1 MKVTSKAGKVK
12 CLVLASALCCV
23 GVNGWA
29 QRDSVLLGEVQIL
42 ANRVPTRFDERA
54 RSVDVLTA
62 ADLRRLP
69 IQSLQDALEYVTGVD
84 VRQRGPMGVQANIS
98 VRGGTFNQVLV
109 LIDGVMMNDPQTGH
123 FSLNVPLQPADIE
136 RIEVLKGPAANVFGQ
151 NAFAGAVNIVTKA
164 ANERSLNVG
173 AVGGQ
178 FGLGELSASLTLP
191 SGRLQQRFSGAH
203 RSSSGY
209 SDNTDFELSNGL
221 YQARLDTRTAQLSL
235 FAGYT
240 ARRFGAQRYYQA
252 SPPRQFETNE
262 ALVISLGST
271 GTGAWHFAPRLT
283 WRRHWDDY
291 RLIRERPDSARNIHT
306 SDVVSAQFNL
316 HRSWAWGVTAI
327 GGDARVEQ
335 VVSMNL
341 GNHERYNGGIF
352 IEHRVTV
359 AERLSITPGLYVNS
373 FTGQPLRVYPG
384 LDLSFAVTEHFR
396 LSGNVG
402 RSFRQATYTEL
413 YLNKDIPNA
422 AVLGSPALRPEDA
435 WTYELGARYSSPQ
448 WRAELIGF
456 VREAQSLI
464 DFSRFIGQTSGASVF
479 RNVQDVRTAG
489 LETSVGWEPYA
500 ERELPSSV
508 ALTRAR
514 AAYTYLTQDGQSP
527 NLVSRYVFNYLRSQ
541 LVAEAGLQL
550 GRIAGALVELSA
562 VARYEQRANQPTPY
576 WLLDARLSYT
586 RPRWSLYVEGT
597 NLTNTEYADFI
608 YSPTARIQ
616 LPEHWIR
623 VGANWRVF

>member
-1 MKVTSKAGKVK
+1 M
-12 CLVLASALCCV
+12 
-23 GVNGWA
+23 
-29 QRDSVLLGEVQIL
+29 
-42 ANRVPTRFDERA
+42 
-54 RSVDVLTA
+54 
-62 ADLRRLP
+62 
-69 IQSLQDALEYVTGVD
+69 
-84 VRQRGPMGVQANIS
+84 
-98 VRGGTFNQVLV
+98 
-109 LIDGVMMNDPQTGH
+109 
-123 FSLNVPLQPADIE
+123 
-136 RIEVLKGPAANVFGQ
+136 
-151 NAFAGAVNIVTKA
+151 
-164 ANERSLNVG
+164 
-173 AVGGQ
+173 
-178 FGLGELSASLTLP
+178 
-191 SGRLQQRFSGAH
+191 
-203 RSSSGY
+203 
-209 SDNTDFELSNGL
+209 
-221 YQARLDTRTAQLSL
+221 
-235 FAGYT
+235 
-240 ARRFGAQRYYQA
+240 
-252 SPPRQFETNE
+252 
-262 ALVISLGST
+262 GST
-271 GTGAWHFAPRLT
+271 GKGAWHFAPRLT

-316 HRSWAWGVTAI
+316 YRSWAWGVTAI
-327 GGDARVEQ
+327 GGDARIEQ
-335 VVSMNL
+335 VVSTNL

-352 IEHRVTV
+352 VEHRVTV
-359 AERLSITPGLYVNS
+359 AERLSITPGLYLNS

-422 AVLGSPALRPEDA
+422 AVLGSAALRPEDA
-435 WTYELGARYSSPQ
+435 WTYELGARYNTPQ

-623 VGANWRVF
+623 VGASWRVF